1 MAKLNKYINKY
12 CKYCRSC
19 IVSAICVA
27 ASVAPPFL
35 SAQAPPEQIPAPA
48 PAAQPPQQTPGQPGS
63 KKGDG
68 VRLKDLARISG
79 IRSNQLIGYGLA
91 VGLPGTG
98 DSRSSLAA
106 ESIQNLLG
114 NIGQKLDDAGKN
126 ARNIAAVLVTAEL
139 PPFAKRGDR
148 ISVTVSSIGDARSL
162 EGGVLVRTPL
172 YGGNNIIYGVSQGV
186 ITTSGPAGERKSGN
200 RTVGLVLNGGNI
212 EKEIDSTYVEN
223 RSVRISLNNFDFA
236 TLNQVQAEIKRL
248 QPNAE
253 AKIDGGSVIVTV
265 PENREPVEF
274 IALIEEIRVV
284 PEYRARVVINERT
297 GTIVMGGEIRVD
309 PVAVTR
315 GGMQLIVSGQNRRAE
330 SMGIVVPTG
339 QEKGGDATKELKA
352 ASVQEIISALNAM
365 GAGVRD
371 IIAILQALK
380 DSGALHAELT
390 VI

>member
-1 MAKLNKYINKY
+1 
-12 CKYCRSC
+12 
-19 IVSAICVA
+19 
-27 ASVAPPFL
+27 VAPPFL